1 MSLMSGLIVTR
12 LEREVFPSI
21 CGFTDLKKLPSEL
34 STFLWCKRC
43 QEPNQLCYLHSQ
55 LHYQYFKSKLSDIL
69 RSCNSQVID
78 EDNTN
83 RSES

>member
-1 MSLMSGLIVTR
+1 MT
-12 LEREVFPSI
+12 VFPSV

-55 LHYQYFKSKLSDIL
+55 LHYQYFKSKLSDIPKVL
-69 RSCNSQVID
+69 QDSLGID
-78 EDNTN
+78 DDNKH
-83 RSES
+83 R

>member
-1 MSLMSGLIVTR
+1 MEPRVEMK
-12 LEREVFPSI
+12 VFPSV

-55 LHYQYFKSKLSDIL
+55 LHYQYFKSKLSDIPKILQDSL
-69 RSCNSQVID
+69 RIN
-78 EDNTN
+78 EDNT
-83 RSES
+83 

>member
-1 MSLMSGLIVTR
+1 MK
-12 LEREVFPSI
+12 VFPSV

-55 LHYQYFKSKLSDIL
+55 LHYQYFKSKLSDIPKVL
-69 RSCNSQVID
+69 QDSLGID
-78 EDNTN
+78 DDNKHL
-83 RSES
+83 